1 MEANKPAED
10 WEVIMFQ
17 YCGATCTDTVSHPM
31 FSLVKSRSSTRWHVR
46 QKTSQQLLVSIIFR
60 VGYLRNEA
68 KKRKKGPKEF
78 DWSKATFHHFVA
90 WMKPVGFLSFSR
102 HKRPTT
108 RLPKLTASLHLK
120 NDGLEDD
127 PFLLGWPMFR
137 GELLVPRRASA
148 FRFVLGQGP
157 VWTLIDGYLPRAENI
172 DISSTGLTY
181 CWWTKSCTTWDG

>member
-1 MEANKPAED
+1 
-10 WEVIMFQ
+10 MFQ

-31 FSLVKSRSSTRWHVR
+31 FSFGQKPFIYQMTRQAENFSTI
-46 QKTSQQLLVSIIFR
+46 VSLISFR

-102 HKRPTT
+102 RKQPTT

-137 GELLVPRRASA
+137 GEPLVPRRVSA

-157 VWTLIDGYLPRAENI
+157 V
-172 DISSTGLTY
+172 
-181 CWWTKSCTTWDG
+181 